1 MFMCSIYYIDIPV
14 IDRPQEKNCIYVTIN
29 QAKCL
34 HGLHC
39 ILFCIYLHNNTEQF
53 LVLETEHTLH
63 ANCKSLFTELHREL
77 LGHVIRVE
85 WISGGVL
92 LVEEV
97 NLQHYGGEVMLVRA
111 ELVRGHIYLLVEGQG
126 CPFSLR

>member
-1 MFMCSIYYIDIPV
+1 MFMCSIYYIDIPA
-14 IDRPQEKNCIYVTIN
+14 IDRPQEKNCKYVTIN
-29 QAKCL
+29 QAKYF

-39 ILFCIYLHNNTEQF
+39 IFYIYLHNNTEQF

-92 LVEEV
+92 LVEKV

-111 ELVRGHIYLLVEGQG
+111 ELVRGHINLLVEGQG